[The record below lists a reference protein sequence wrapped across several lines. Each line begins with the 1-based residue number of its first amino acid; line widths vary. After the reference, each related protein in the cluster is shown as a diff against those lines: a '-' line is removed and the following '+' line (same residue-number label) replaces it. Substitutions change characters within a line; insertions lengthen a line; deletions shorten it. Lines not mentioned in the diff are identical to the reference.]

1 LRVHSIPAEIID
13 RIQETTDIVNLISG
27 YLNLKKAG
35 QNFQGLC
42 PFHSEKTPSFTVS
55 PSKQIFHCFGC
66 QTGGDVFKF
75 LMLKERLTFP
85 EAVRELGKIA
95 GISLPEREEAGQNID
110 SVLVEVNEAARN
122 DFHHFLLN
130 DPAAQAA
137 RDYLQKRGVSQETIE
152 QFSIGY
158 APLGWDHSL
167 KNLEKKG
174 FTLAQIEKAGLIVR
188 RSSGEG
194 YHDRFRGRLIFPVFN
209 SQGHCIA
216 FGGRVLDQSLPKYLN
231 SPESPVYQKGRILFA
246 LDKVRQE
253 KNRQDSLIIV
263 EGYFDSI
270 RAFQAGIRN
279 VVATCGTA
287 LTPYHLQSIRRM
299 VQRVYLI
306 FDPDEAGIRAALR
319 TIDLFLESG
328 VKAFVVV
335 LPDGLD
341 PDLFLQREGKDGF
354 DRCIE
359 KAVPLFE
366 FVLRQTMQKNL
377 PLEIDGKLNVIRELL
392 PFIERIS
399 NSVERSYY
407 LTRIANELFISEK
420 DLLDE
425 YKKVQNR
432 VKRPEGPDGIPKT
445 APKPLMSGV
454 PQEEEYVVRFLLAE
468 KAVPSQI
475 FQYVEPSDFSD
486 PRAGRFVKT
495 LSDQFIS
502 KEILNFRAFIDL
514 FSEDPL
520 LYEWLTS
527 LAVKEPEYDF
537 PIQALEE
544 SLDKLRQ
551 KKKRRLQQEL
561 EKMIPLA
568 EQEKNHEKVSG
579 FLKEILKIKSEFNE
593 RVKL

>member
-1 LRVHSIPAEIID
+1 MRVHSIPAEIID
-13 RIQETTDIVNLISG
+13 RIQEATDIVNLISG

-75 LMLKERLTFP
+75 LMLKERLAFP
-85 EAVRELGKIA
+85 EAVRELGKMA
-95 GISLPEREEAGQNID
+95 GISLPEREETSQNID
-110 SVLVEVNEAARN
+110 SVLIEINEAARN

-137 RDYLQKRGVSQETIE
+137 RDYLQKRGISPETVE

-158 APLGWDHSL
+158 APPGWDHCL
-167 KNLEKKG
+167 KFLEKKG
-174 FTLAQIEKAGLIVR
+174 FTLAQIEKAGLIVL

-194 YHDRFRGRLIFPVFN
+194 YHDRFRGRLMFPVFN
-209 SQGHCIA
+209 SQGNCVA
-216 FGGRVLDQSLPKYLN
+216 FGGRVLDQTLPKYLN
-231 SPESPVYQKGRILFA
+231 SPESPVYQKGKILFA

-253 KNRQDSLIIV
+253 KTRQDSLIIV

-270 RAFQAGIRN
+270 RGFQAGIRN

-299 VQRVYLI
+299 VQQVYLI
-306 FDPDEAGIRAALR
+306 FDPDQAGIRAALR
-319 TIDLFLESG
+319 TIDLFLESS

-341 PDLFLQREGKDGF
+341 PDLFLQREGKEGF

-366 FVLRQTMQKNL
+366 FVLKQTIQKNM
-377 PLEIDGKLNVIRELL
+377 PLEIDGKLNVMRELL
-392 PFIERIS
+392 PFIDRIS

-425 YKKVQNR
+425 YKKVQNK
-432 VKRPEGPDGIPKT
+432 VKPQT
-445 APKPLMSGV
+445 APKPLMRGV

-468 KAVPSQI
+468 KAVPAQI

-495 LSDQFIS
+495 LSEQFVS
-502 KEILNFRAFIDL
+502 KEVLNFKAFIDL

-551 KKKRRLQQEL
+551 KKKRKLQHEL
-561 EKMIPLA
+561 EKKIPLA
-568 EQEKNHEKVSG
+568 EQEKKHEKVSE

>member
-1 LRVHSIPAEIID
+1 MKAYTIPSEIID
-13 RIQETTDIVNLISG
+13 RIQEATEIVNLVSG
-27 YLNLKKAG
+27 YVNLKKAG

-42 PFHSEKTPSFTVS
+42 PFHSEKSPSFTVS

-75 LMLKERLTFP
+75 LMLKERLAFP
-85 EAVRELGKIA
+85 EAVRELGKMA
-95 GISLPEREEAGQNID
+95 GISLPEREEGGQNID
-110 SVLVEVNEAARN
+110 SILIAINEAARN
-122 DFHHFLLN
+122 DFHHLLLN
-130 DPAAQAA
+130 DPSAKVA
-137 RDYLQKRGVSQETIE
+137 RDYLQKRGLSQETIR

-158 APLGWDHSL
+158 APPGWDHTL
-167 KNLEKKG
+167 KILEKKG
-174 FTLAQIEKAGLIVR
+174 FAPELIEKAGLIVR

-209 SQGHCIA
+209 FHGNCVA
-216 FGGRVLDQSLPKYLN
+216 FGGRVLDHTLPKYLN
-231 SPESPVYQKGRILFA
+231 SPESVVYQKGRILFA
-246 LDKVRQE
+246 LDKIRQE

-270 RAFQAGIRN
+270 RAFQEGIRN

-299 VQRVYLI
+299 VQQVYLI
-306 FDPDEAGIRAALR
+306 FDPDQAGIRAALR
-319 TIDLFLESG
+319 TIELFLESG

-341 PDLFLQREGKDGF
+341 PDLFLQREGKKGLE
-354 DRCIE
+354 RCIE

-366 FVLRQTMQKNL
+366 FVLKQTIQKNL
-377 PLEIDGKLNVIRELL
+377 PLEIDGKLNVIKELL
-392 PFIERIS
+392 PFIDRIA

-407 LTRIANELFISEK
+407 LTRIANELLISEK

-425 YKKVQNR
+425 YKKAQKK
-432 VKRPEGPDGIPKT
+432 VKPQEGQSGVAKT
-445 APKPLMSGV
+445 GPKPLMPGV

-468 KAVPSQI
+468 KAFPAQI
-475 FQYVEPSDFSD
+475 FQYVGPSDFTD
-486 PRAGRFVKT
+486 PRAVRFVKT
-495 LSDQFIS
+495 LSEQVVS
-502 KEILNFRAFIDL
+502 KEAANFKAFIDL
-514 FSEDPL
+514 FSEDPV

-527 LAVKEPEYDF
+527 LVVKEPEYDF

-551 KKKRRLQQEL
+551 KKMRRLQQEL
-561 EKMIPLA
+561 EKKIPLA
-568 EQEKNHEKVSG
+568 EQEKKHEQVSG